1 MDMRKLRPYAI
12 GFIAF
17 FPIALVAIWAGFAAL
32 DREAENRATAQN
44 KQNAALMR
52 KMPAI
57 YKARNIAD
65 CVVEAGELRCESSIK
80 GVRVTRVYQ

>member
-1 MDMRKLRPYAI
+1 MQKLKHYI
-12 GFIAF
+12 VGFIAF
-17 FPIALVAIWAGFAAL
+17 FPIALVAGWACFAAL
-32 DREAENRATAQN
+32 DREAENRAAAQN
-44 KQNAALMR
+44 KQNADLIR

-80 GVRVTRVYQ
+80 GVKVTRVYQ